1 MREGKGGRQ
10 RTEVGTRMRDKDEG
24 QGRRQRREEGT
35 EREAEEGGSNNEGG
49 RGREEQEERLKEG
62 WRGRRLRRG

>member
-49 RGREEQEERLKEG
+49 ERGRERYEVLG
-62 WRGRRLRRG
+62 